1 MNPLYNQLANAELES
16 SWVDKNGDTKYHT
29 IGGMTKL
36 EAFTMAALNGL
47 LSNSGMKKTNENK
60 EYASVSVAV
69 AKATLDALAEEQG
82 MM

>member
-36 EAFTMAALNGL
+36 EAFTMAALNGM
-47 LSNSGMKKTNENK
+47 LSGSNMKYDNK
-60 EYASVSVAV
+60 NKDYATVSIAL
-69 AKATLDALAEEQG
+69 AKATLDELANEQVL
-82 MM
+82 M